1 MPSMW
6 TKEEHPPSLVQ
17 RQVPRKQAFGC
28 LRQPSEAHNL
38 IGDISCLHIGL
49 WSWWYLVVLYCK
61 DPYIHNSFF
70 FVSLPEFWL
79 IGFTCQI
86 FKCFETCVLLGPL
99 MSEMLWWFPLKH
111 MSAPSNMIFWNHQ
124 HVLELFFWELLFGPI
139 MIYPLLAALPLT
151 CCCLHS
157 TLHEQAGTCF
167 LPAGQK

>member
-1 MPSMW
+1 MW

-111 MSAPSNMIFWNHQ
+111 MSAPSSMIFWNHQ
-124 HVLELFFWELLFGPI
+124 HVLELFFGSFCLDLSWSIP
-139 MIYPLLAALPLT
+139 YWRRCRWLAAAFTP
-151 CCCLHS
+151 HFMS
-157 TLHEQAGTCF
+157 RPEPVSF
-167 LPAGQK
+167 LRGKSRW